1 METEKLSAVTAA
13 VLADAAFDATGGATR
28 FSTQRYREIIEYVRR
43 TGELPPVMSST
54 CAVHAGEQAERAL
67 PPSIADRWRQ
77 IAKSYWA
84 LARQYTEL
92 SRLRKKPVLVC
103 YKDDAQN

>member
-43 TGELPPVMSST
+43 TGELPPVMSSHVCSPRGRT
-54 CAVHAGEQAERAL
+54 SRTSTSAVYR
-67 PPSIADRWRQ
+67 R
-77 IAKSYWA
+77 
-84 LARQYTEL
+84 
-92 SRLRKKPVLVC
+92 
-103 YKDDAQN
+103 